1 MDCDAD
7 CKLVCSHSFC
17 SGCVKEWYMKG
28 NSTCPM
34 CRKNICFRGF
44 THAVNKW
51 RQEKEDQQLTDVFSR
66 ALDYILEENTSE
78 SGSDYESGSDSESE
92 SDGEFDDPPIQREV
106 SPEPRLDEEESEWSD
121 TDSEDFNLDLI
132 MTEVRNFLQPRDKM
146 KEIMEMQKKF
156 NNLKDEY
163 DPEDLLEIIVHPYYM
178 VYSSKEP
185 LEYDV
190 NPDDNVFVSKQ
201 IAARS
206 ITGLSQKRRRALA
219 QTPEPVSSLIQ
230 LLLGQLVLVM

>member
-1 MDCDAD
+1 
-7 CKLVCSHSFC
+7 
-17 SGCVKEWYMKG
+17 
-28 NSTCPM
+28 M

-44 THAVNKW
+44 THTVNKW
-51 RQEKEDQQLTDVFSR
+51 RQEKEDHHLTDVFSR

-78 SGSDYESGSDSESE
+78 SGSDYDSESDSESE
-92 SDGEFDDPPIQREV
+92 SGGEFDDP
-106 SPEPRLDEEESEWSD
+106 PRLDEEESEWSD
-121 TDSEDFNLDLI
+121 VDSEDFNLDLI

-178 VYSSKEP
+178 VYSSKES

-190 NPDDNVFVSKQ
+190 NPNDNVFVSKQ

-219 QTPEPVSSLIQ
+219 QTPEPVASLIQ
-230 LLLGQLVLVM
+230 LLLGQLVVVM